1 MRNILLIAIGGLIL
15 LELSK
20 RSQQQ
25 TITPPPITRPPADY
39 EKIIPAYE
47 KPKMAG
53 FYSSGLPG
61 ARPQHPFQVRW
72 GDGNNFLD
80 TTKKARLA
88 L

>member
-20 RSQQQ
+20 RSQRQQ
-25 TITPPPITRPPADY
+25 DITPPPVTIPE
-39 EKIIPAYE
+39 EKNIPAHE
-47 KPKMAG
+47 KSRVSG
-53 FYSSGLPG
+53 FYPSGLTG
-61 ARPQHPFQVRW
+61 ARPQQPFQVRW
-72 GDGNNFLD
+72 GNGNNFLD